1 MWGNSLVRIYV
12 CELYLL
18 ADISLKHERYVK
30 GSSDENTSV
39 ARLHE
44 VCLSRLCI
52 QCRGH
57 GRSCPSV
64 THTIC
69 MLLKSVAY
77 TGLCWML
84 SSVIMSRHRAGRLFS
99 LCGSRVCVCVRLY
112 VLRDSCRSTV
122 HSHILRRLT
131 ALRHK
136 SSISCLQCLRFPVL
150 NASPLG
156 DIVILTFSLR
166 TRAVSKTNLIS
177 SKNPPHFILL
187 LNYYK

>member
-1 MWGNSLVRIYV
+1 MWVSFICLRLWALSLTRLQSQAWALREGKLRRKHKGVRL
-12 CELYLL
+12 C
-18 ADISLKHERYVK
+18 K
-30 GSSDENTSV
+30 
-39 ARLHE
+39 
-44 VCLSRLCI
+44 VCLYRLCI

-57 GRSCPSV
+57 GRLCPSV

-84 SSVIMSRHRAGRLFS
+84 SSVIMSRHKAGRLFS
-99 LCGSRVCVCVRLY
+99 LCGSRVCVCACLY

-156 DIVILTFSLR
+156 DIVILPFLPR
-166 TRAVSKTNLIS
+166 TRQKYNLS
-177 SKNPPHFILL
+177 SKIPPHFVLF
-187 LNYYK
+187 YV